1 MAIVGRHFA
10 SALFARSSYLVI
22 HPPFISVNYSHP
34 IAAEVL
40 IVSLRTVNCIVKL
53 YFRKFYNFCIY
64 YLGCLILILI

>member
-40 IVSLRTVNCIVKL
+40 IVSLRTVNCIVKTI
-53 YFRKFYNFCIY
+53 FQK
-64 YLGCLILILI
+64 IL